1 VVSKT
6 IDKVGCVKKRILAAL
21 LMTVFLSS
29 SPAFAIPEA
38 KCNNPALQLNI
49 PKSKVIKLLGKP
61 DVVENGQSVYLIS
74 GSRDLMF
81 CAASYRSNK
90 VATLTRIYQVSI
102 GIDELEKRMEA
113 KGFTPL
119 GKEEGTITY
128 LLNVPNSD
136 VEYYMV
142 LTGPPE
148 KNMGAASVQM
158 TKDFF
163 ASTGQKK

>member
-1 VVSKT
+1 VVAK
-6 IDKVGCVKKRILAAL
+6 IIEEVGFVKKKILAAL
-21 LMTVFLSS
+21 LMAAFLSS
-29 SPAFAIPEA
+29 NPAFAIPEA

-49 PKSKVIKLLGKP
+49 PKPKVVKILGKP
-61 DVVENGQSVYLIS
+61 DVVQDGQNVYLIS
-74 GSRDLMF
+74 GSKDLMF
-81 CAASYRSNK
+81 CAASYRGNK
-90 VATLTRIYQVSI
+90 VATLTRIYQVSV

-158 TKDFF
+158 TKEFF
-163 ASTGQKK
+163 ASTSQKK